1 MRGRWKSLLAYF
13 VCFGICFAIMTFLT
27 EENNRT
33 SSKKL
38 PNFVKI
44 GSFGGYAEKV
54 SLNAL
59 TTTTISGGKRKWR
72 QAMRW
77 NYKLKN
83 STTSSFRSIERT
95 DKIIVEQPL
104 KGGLWTFNDKKVVKN
119 YAEQQ
124 DRRILCEKWM
134 YDPAEMTLRYNKET
148 HVTHDS
154 CPFPYNE
161 TIKKIVS
168 SRGKV
173 MFKGCTQQTLKC
185 RESAHYDTERKM
197 RINTPPCCRKHLL
210 QMLNHTTQLLRK
222 HNVTHMLVYGGIIG
236 WYRYKNIVPYDVDL
250 DILVDSKHWKS
261 PTMKIIYVA
270 LREKYGYLI
279 KRQRRKKQKIM
290 FSAVNNLNI
299 DLWPYF
305 VKNSSKEADKEGF
318 DAENRTIIWTD
329 EATMKTDLYEDIIP
343 PRLDSFAGFPMFIPK
358 KPVNH
363 LNRQYGKD
371 NWRRELKCSE
381 KNSDGNCLK

>member
-154 CPFPYNE
+154 CPFPCNE

-279 KRQRRKKQKIM
+279 KRQRRKKQIIM
-290 FSAVNNLNI
+290 F
-299 DLWPYF
+299 
-305 VKNSSKEADKEGF
+305 
-318 DAENRTIIWTD
+318 
-329 EATMKTDLYEDIIP
+329 
-343 PRLDSFAGFPMFIPK
+343 
-358 KPVNH
+358 
-363 LNRQYGKD
+363 
-371 NWRRELKCSE
+371 KC
-381 KNSDGNCLK
+381 GQ